1 MKHAAILVGGRLEI
15 TDQVLKRAQE
25 TNLVI
30 AADGGARHAGALNL
44 KLDLWVGDFDSS
56 EGLAFPGVPRQ
67 EFNPDKD
74 STDFELAITAAKDA
88 GATRATVFGAFGGRF
103 DHTLAI
109 ALSAAKNTG
118 EGFEVVLE
126 SGFETGW
133 ILIANIALELVLNQQ
148 QTFSLLA
155 LSPAVT
161 GLDIAGAKWNLENA
175 TLEFGTGFG
184 ISNLALG
191 RVDLKLK
198 TGLALVIVQNRLELK
213 SAGL

>member
-1 MKHAAILVGGRLEI
+1 MKHAAILVGGQLEI
-15 TDQVLKRAQE
+15 TQKVLALARE

-30 AADGGARHAGALNL
+30 AADGGARHAQALNL

-56 EGLAFPGVPRQ
+56 EGLAFPGVPRL

-74 STDFELAITAAKDA
+74 STDLELAIQAAKVA
-88 GATRATVFGAFGGRF
+88 GATQATVFGAFGGRF

-109 ALSAAKNTG
+109 ALSAVKNTL
-118 EGFEVVLE
+118 EGFEITLE

-133 ILIANIALELVLNQQ
+133 ILKSNSELELSLRQH

-155 LSPAVT
+155 LSPTVT
-161 GLDIAGAKWNLENA
+161 GLNIKGAKWNLENA

-191 RVDLKLK
+191 LVYLKLE
-198 TGLALVIVQNRLELK
+198 TGFALVIAQNHVV
-213 SAGL
+213 

>member
-1 MKHAAILVGGRLEI
+1 MKHAAILVGGNLEI
-15 TDQVLKRAQE
+15 TDNVLKRARE

-30 AADGGARHAGALNL
+30 AADGGARHAKALNL

-56 EGLAFPGVPRQ
+56 EGLTFPGVPRL

-74 STDFELAITAAKDA
+74 STDFELAINASKDA
-88 GATRATVFGAFGGRF
+88 GATQATVFGAFGGRF

-109 ALSAAKNTG
+109 ALSAAKNTL
-118 EGFEVVLE
+118 EGFEIKLE

-133 ILIANIALELVLNQQ
+133 ILIPNKALELPLRQH

-155 LSPAVT
+155 LSPTVT
-161 GLDIAGAKWNLENA
+161 GLKITGAKWNLENA

-191 RVDLKLK
+191 TVNLKLE
-198 TGLALVIVQNRLELK
+198 TGFALVIAQNNL
-213 SAGL
+213 A

>member
-1 MKHAAILVGGRLEI
+1 MRHAAILVGGQLEI
-15 TDQVLKRAQE
+15 TATVRKRARE

-30 AADGGARHAGALNL
+30 AADGGARHAKTLNL

-56 EGLAFPGVPRQ
+56 EGLAFPGVPRL

-74 STDFELAITAAKDA
+74 STDFELAIQAAKDA

-109 ALSAAKNTG
+109 ALSAAKNAL
-118 EGFEVVLE
+118 EGFEIVLE

-133 ILIANIALELVLNQQ
+133 ILTPHQKLELNLHQN

-155 LSPAVT
+155 LSPTVT
-161 GLDIAGAKWNLENA
+161 GLNITGAKWNLENA
-175 TLEFGTGFG
+175 TLGFGTGFG
-184 ISNLALG
+184 ISNLAFG
-191 RVDLKLK
+191 TVNLKLE
-198 TGLALVIVQNRLELK
+198 TGLALVIAQHNV
-213 SAGL
+213 A

>member
-1 MKHAAILVGGRLEI
+1 MKHAAILVGGQLEI
-15 TDQVLKRAQE
+15 NDNVLKHARE

-30 AADGGARHAGALNL
+30 AADGGARHAKALNL

-56 EGLAFPGVPRQ
+56 EGLAFPGVARL

-74 STDFELAITAAKDA
+74 STDFELAIQAAKDA

-109 ALSAAKNTG
+109 ALSAAKNTL
-118 EGFEVVLE
+118 EGFEILLE

-133 ILIANIALELVLNQQ
+133 ILKPNQALKLPLRQN

-155 LSPAVT
+155 LSPIVT
-161 GLDIAGAKWNLENA
+161 GLNIRGAKWNLENA

-191 RVDLKLK
+191 TVNLKLE
-198 TGLALVIVQNRLELK
+198 TGFALVIAQNHLEDQK
-213 SAGL
+213 P

>member
-1 MKHAAILVGGRLEI
+1 MKHAAILVGGQLEI
-15 TDQVLKRAQE
+15 TDKVLKHARE

-30 AADGGARHAGALNL
+30 AADGGARYAEALSL

-56 EGLAFPGVPRQ
+56 EGLSFPGVPRL

-74 STDFELAITAAKDA
+74 STDFELAIVAAKDA
-88 GATRATVFGAFGGRF
+88 GATQATVFGAFGGRF

-109 ALSAAKNTG
+109 ALSASKNTL
-118 EGFEVVLE
+118 EGFEIVLE

-133 ILIANIALELVLNQQ
+133 TLIPYKALELPLRQN

-155 LSPAVT
+155 LSPGVT
-161 GLDIAGAKWNLENA
+161 GLNITGAKWNLENA

-191 RVDLKLK
+191 TVLLSLE
-198 TGLALVIVQNRLELK
+198 TGFALVIVKNDL
-213 SAGL
+213 A

>member
-1 MKHAAILVGGRLEI
+1 MKHAAILVGGNLEI
-15 TDQVLKRAQE
+15 TENVLKRARE
-25 TNLVI
+25 TNLAI
-30 AADGGARHAGALNL
+30 AADGGARHAKALNL

-56 EGLAFPGVPRQ
+56 EGLSFPGVPCLK
-67 EFNPDKD
+67 FNPDKD
-74 STDFELAITAAKDA
+74 STDFELAIQAAKDA
-88 GATRATVFGAFGGRF
+88 GATQATVFGAFGGRF

-109 ALSAAKNTG
+109 ALSAAKNTL
-118 EGFEVVLE
+118 EGFEITLE

-133 ILIANIALELVLNQQ
+133 ILIPNKTLELPLWHN

-161 GLDIAGAKWNLENA
+161 GLEITGAKWNLENA

-191 RVDLKLK
+191 TVSLKLD
-198 TGLALVIVQNRLELK
+198 TGFALVIVQNMLNDTNR
-213 SAGL
+213 

>member
-1 MKHAAILVGGRLEI
+1 MKHAAILAGGQLEI
-15 TDQVLKRAQE
+15 TENVLKRARE

-30 AADGGARHAGALNL
+30 AADGGARHAKALNL
-44 KLDLWVGDFDSS
+44 ELDLWVGDFDSS
-56 EGLAFPGVPRQ
+56 EGLAFPGVPRL

-74 STDFELAITAAKDA
+74 STDFELAIQAAKDA
-88 GATRATVFGAFGGRF
+88 GATQATVFGAFGGRF

-109 ALSAAKNTG
+109 ALSATKNTL
-118 EGFEVVLE
+118 EGFEIKLE

-133 ILIANIALELVLNQQ
+133 MLKPNFHLELPLRHN

-155 LSPAVT
+155 LSSTVT
-161 GLDIAGAKWNLENA
+161 GLNIKGAKWNLENA

-191 RVDLKLK
+191 AVQLKLK
-198 TGLALVIVQNRLELK
+198 TGFALVIVQNDL
-213 SAGL
+213 G

>member
-1 MKHAAILVGGRLEI
+1 MKHAAILVGGQLEI
-15 TDQVLKRAQE
+15 TDNVLKHARK

-30 AADGGARHAGALNL
+30 AADGGARHAKALNL

-56 EGLAFPGVPRQ
+56 EGLAFPGVPRL

-74 STDFELAITAAKDA
+74 STDFELAIAAAKEA

-109 ALSAAKNTG
+109 ALSAAKNAL
-118 EGFEVVLE
+118 EGFEITLE

-133 ILIANIALELVLNQQ
+133 ILIPNSTLKLSLQQ
-148 QTFSLLA
+148 DQTFSLLA
-155 LSPAVT
+155 LSPLIT
-161 GLDIAGAKWNLENA
+161 GLNIRGAKWNLKNA
-175 TLEFGTGFG
+175 TLEFGTGYG

-191 RVDLKLK
+191 TVQLKLE
-198 TGLALVIVQNRLELK
+198 TGFALVVAQNNL
-213 SAGL
+213 A

>member
-1 MKHAAILVGGRLEI
+1 MKQAAILVGGNLEI
-15 TDQVLKRAQE
+15 TKQVLAQSRE

-30 AADGGARHAGALNL
+30 AADGGARHANALNL

-56 EGLAFPGVPRQ
+56 DGLEFPGVARL
-67 EFNPDKD
+67 EYNTDKD
-74 STDFELAITAAKDA
+74 ATDFELAIQAAKQA
-88 GATRATVFGAFGGRF
+88 GATRAVVFGAFGGRF

-109 ALSAAKNTG
+109 ALCAAKNAL
-118 EGFEVVLE
+118 EGFEMMLS

-133 ILIANIALELVLNQQ
+133 VLTSTLEVPLEPQ
-148 QTFSLLA
+148 QTFSVLA

-161 GLDIAGAKWNLENA
+161 GLVITGAKWNLEHT

-191 RVDLKLK
+191 TVQLRLK
-198 TGLALVIVQNRLELK
+198 TGLALVISQNKLEP
-213 SAGL
+213 

>member
-1 MKHAAILVGGRLEI
+1 MKHAAILVAGQLEI
-15 TDQVLKRAQE
+15 TQKVLALARE

-30 AADGGARHAGALNL
+30 AADGGARHTKALNL

-56 EGLAFPGVPRQ
+56 EGLAFPGVPRL

-74 STDFELAITAAKDA
+74 STDFELAIAAAKDA

-109 ALSAAKNTG
+109 ALSAAKNTL
-118 EGFEVVLE
+118 EGFEIVLE

-133 ILIANIALELVLNQQ
+133 ILIPNLALELSLRQN

-161 GLDIAGAKWNLENA
+161 GLNITGAKWNLENA

-191 RVDLKLK
+191 TVHLSLE
-198 TGLALVIVQNRLELK
+198 TGFALVIAQTNL
-213 SAGL
+213 A